1 MRSFKAR
8 FAALLMVAISCVSV
22 APAAK
27 AEVGGF
33 HLNITPYGGFA
44 TWDEETNVQ
53 DKFLYGGRLGLGFG
67 RYIGVEGTWGQ
78 SKSQTHDGLGYQP
91 YVSAPAALPFPPTQ
105 DMNVTHIGA
114 DLVLN
119 LVPNGAVNPY
129 IQGGW
134 AQLEFSPEDSTDNK
148 ETVTG
153 FNVAAGLKL
162 HFSPRVA
169 LRLEARDVM
178 TSFSDE
184 QQANGATD
192 KTQSNFFY
200 TGGLQFTIGGES
212 KCEDLDMDGICDK
225 KDECPNT
232 PAGCL
237 VDARGCPIDTDGDG
251 VCDGVDSCAATPKG
265 ATVDTHGC
273 PMDSDNDKVFD
284 GLDQCPNTPAGCTV
298 DDKGCPVD
306 SDGDGVCDGL
316 DQCASTTAG
325 CRVDEKGCPVDSD
338 GDGICDGLDLCP
350 NTPAGARVDK
360 DGCPIEITQQ
370 ETELLDKGVITVR
383 NIYFDTAKWDIK
395 PESNKALQ
403 DLCTI
408 FKQWPT
414 LQIEIGGHA
423 DSRGKEDY
431 NLDLTDK
438 RANAVLEW
446 FKTNCA
452 DANMANFTEK
462 GYGESMPVATNST
475 KKGQGLNRR
484 VEFKVM
490 NPEELKKIKER
501 REMLMKDSSGK

>member
-1 MRSFKAR
+1 MRSFRAR
-8 FAALLMVAISCVSV
+8 FAAAVLAVIACVSA
-22 APAAK
+22 APMAK

-33 HLNITPYGGFA
+33 HLNLTPYAGFA

-53 DKFLYGGRLGLGFG
+53 DKFLYGGRVGLGFG

-78 SKSQTHDGLGYQP
+78 TNSKTHDFAGGQP
-91 YVSAPAALPFPPTQ
+91 FVTTSAPLAPSQ
-105 DMNVTHIGA
+105 DIKATHMAA

-119 LVPNGAVNPY
+119 LVPNAPVNPY

-134 AQLEFSPEDSTDNK
+134 SQVKFSPDDSTGN
-148 ETVTG
+148 EESATG

-178 TSFSDE
+178 VSFDDDA
-184 QQANGATD
+184 QAEAGATD

-200 TGGLQFTIGGES
+200 TGGIQFTIGGES
-212 KCEDLDMDGICDK
+212 KCEDLDLDGICDK

-237 VDARGCPIDTDGDG
+237 VDAKGCPIDTDGDG
-251 VCDGVDSCAATPKG
+251 VCDGVDTCPDTPKG
-265 ATVDTHGC
+265 ATVDAKGC
-273 PMDSDNDKVFD
+273 PMDSDNDKIWD
-284 GLDQCPNTPAGCTV
+284 GIDQCPNTPAGCTV

-316 DQCASTTAG
+316 DQCANTQAG
-325 CRVDEKGCPVDSD
+325 CRVDEKGCPIDSD
-338 GDGICDGLDLCP
+338 QDGVCDGLDLCP

-360 DGCPIEITQQ
+360 DGCPIEITSQ
-370 ETELLDKGVITVR
+370 ETEMLDKGVITVR

-395 PESNKALQ
+395 PESQKALN

-423 DSRGKEDY
+423 DARGSEAY
-431 NLDLTDK
+431 NQDLTEK
-438 RANAVLEW
+438 RANSVLDW
-446 FKTNCA
+446 FKSNCA
-452 DANMANFTEK
+452 DANLANFTAR
-462 GYGESMPVATNST
+462 GYGESVPVASNKTQ
-475 KKGQGLNRR
+475 KGMALNRR

-501 REMLMKDSSGK
+501 REMLMKESGGK

>member
-1 MRSFKAR
+1 MRLLRAR
-8 FAALLMVAISCVSV
+8 FAAVVLAAIACVSA
-22 APAAK
+22 APMAK

-44 TWDEETNVQ
+44 TWDEGVNVQ
-53 DKFLYGGRLGLGFG
+53 DKFLYGARLGLGFG

-78 SKSQTHDGLGYQP
+78 TNSKTHDFAGGQS
-91 YVSAPAALPFPPTQ
+91 YVTDFAPLAPAQ
-105 DMNVTHIGA
+105 DIKATHMAA

-119 LVPNGAVNPY
+119 LVPNAPVDPY

-134 AQLEFSPEDSTDNK
+134 SQVKFAPDDSSSN
-148 ETVTG
+148 ETTNSG

-178 TSFSDE
+178 VSFDDDAK
-184 QQANGATD
+184 ANGAPD

-200 TGGLQFTIGGES
+200 TGGLQFSIGGES
-212 KCEDLDMDGICDK
+212 KCEDVDLDGICDK

-237 VDARGCPIDTDGDG
+237 VDAKGCPIDTDGDG
-251 VCDGVDSCAATPKG
+251 VCDGVDTCPDTPKG
-265 ATVDTHGC
+265 ATVDAKGC
-273 PMDSDNDKVFD
+273 PMDSDNDKVWD
-284 GLDQCPNTPAGCTV
+284 GIDQCPNTPAGCTV
-298 DDKGCPVD
+298 DEKGCPVD

-316 DQCASTTAG
+316 DQCANTQAG
-325 CRVDEKGCPVDSD
+325 CRVDEKGCPIDSD
-338 GDGICDGLDLCP
+338 QDGVCDGLDQCP

-360 DGCPIEITQQ
+360 DGCPIEITSQ
-370 ETELLDKGVITVR
+370 ETEMLDKGVITVR
-383 NIYFDTAKWDIK
+383 NIYFDTAKSDIK
-395 PESNKALQ
+395 PESEKALN

-423 DSRGKEDY
+423 DSRGAEDY
-431 NLDLTDK
+431 NQTLTEQ
-438 RANAVLEW
+438 RAESVLNW
-446 FKTNCA
+446 LKTNCA
-452 DANMANFTEK
+452 DANLANFTAH
-462 GYGESMPVATNST
+462 GYGESVPVASNKT
-475 KKGQGLNRR
+475 KKGMALNRR

-501 REMLMKDSSGK
+501 REMLMKESGGK